1 MRKLG
6 RVLAC
11 VLSHRSGLATVSSAA
26 VPPCMLAMV
35 LRSSSGQSKGTLGC
49 ASLRGARWCSPR
61 GRRPRRRREPAGRS
75 RPECGM
81 ADPWGHDPW
90 VPLVSASAGVD
101 LGRASSYSCLK
112 VCTRGSSQPVRVPTG
127 HRAKWVSGYQKDP
140 IRSGACNKQTD
151 LINKAI
157 KQTD

>member
-1 MRKLG
+1 MHARRGCSGHPPADPRALLG
-6 RVLAC
+6 APRCGEHTGAHPVAGDLA
-11 VLSHRSGLATVSSAA
+11 VGESRLAEVGRSAA
-26 VPPCMLAMV
+26 WL
-35 LRSSSGQSKGTLGC
+35 TH
-49 ASLRGARWCSPR
+49 GATTP
-61 GRRPRRRREPAGRS
+61 GS
-75 RPECGM
+75 RF
-81 ADPWGHDPW
+81 
-90 VPLVSASAGVD
+90 VSASAGVD